1 MCRRATYR
9 GSIFLETI
17 VIKRSYRR
25 LFYANS
31 GYYVR
36 NRTAYYSPTVHAG
49 EISKRRQH
57 YESTLPYGQLLM
69 TLEKLKNYITRAERN
84 AARGREI
91 IARQRTL
98 ISEIEQDGHDT
109 LSAESIL
116 RTLLQSQKMHEDALD
131 RLVEALRAEFPEEW
145 RARTKDDVADVS
157 PVSNEGNRLLN
168 SLSFADLGKLQPFL
182 ERVKLRL
189 RQRLQI
195 ANRKISDVHF
205 LESGLVAVMA
215 ITGAGRCETQV
226 ALIGKEGMTGL
237 PIMFGSRQSP
247 FDVVVEVEGRG
258 QCISVNNLLNVM
270 DQSPPVRDVMMAYLH
285 ATWLQFAHTTAINA
299 QGTIEERLAH
309 LLIVAQDRLETRELR
324 LTHEQLATLMA
335 VRRAG
340 VTIALQNL
348 EASELIAKDRGHI
361 TIVDR
366 AGLEHRV
373 RHIC

>member
-1 MCRRATYR
+1 
-9 GSIFLETI
+9 
-17 VIKRSYRR
+17 
-25 LFYANS
+25 
-31 GYYVR
+31 
-36 NRTAYYSPTVHAG
+36 
-49 EISKRRQH
+49 
-57 YESTLPYGQLLM
+57 M

-237 PIMFGSRQSP
+237 PIIFGIRQSP
-247 FDVVVEVEGRG
+247 FDLVVEVEGQG
-258 QCISVNNLLNVM
+258 QCISANNLLDIM
-270 DQSPPVRDVMMAYLH
+270 EKSPALRYAMMRHLH
-285 ATWLQFAHTTAINA
+285 DTLLQFAHTAAINA

-309 LLIVAQDRLETRELR
+309 LLIVAQDRLDTSDLPV
-324 LTHEQLATLMA
+324 THEQLATMMA

-340 VTIALQNL
+340 VTNALQNL
-348 EASELIAKDRGHI
+348 EASGLIARDRGNI
-361 TIVDR
+361 T
-366 AGLEHRV
+366 
-373 RHIC
+373 